1 MTLTTQE
8 KNVAK
13 AKAATYLEKSIYTLS
28 SLLGI
33 DPEVAMAAVSAS
45 DLSQGESEPSEYRLQ
60 SLETLFAQV
69 ECLKKIV

>member
-1 MTLTTQE
+1 MSLTTQQ
-8 KNVAK
+8 KNEAK

-33 DPEVAMAAVSAS
+33 DPEVAIAAVSAN
-45 DLSQGESEPSEYRLQ
+45 DLSQGESDEYRLQ

-69 ECLKKIV
+69 ECLKKVS